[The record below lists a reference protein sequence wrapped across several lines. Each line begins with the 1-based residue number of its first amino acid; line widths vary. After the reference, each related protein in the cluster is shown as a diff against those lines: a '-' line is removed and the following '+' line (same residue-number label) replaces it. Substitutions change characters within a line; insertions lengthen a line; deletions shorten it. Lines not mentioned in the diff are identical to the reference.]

1 MSFFDTL
8 LAVNLSD
15 GGGGGGTDSY
25 TDLKNKPQINSVTLT
40 GNKTTA
46 DLIPLDKGL
55 EINSDG
61 KMAVSLG
68 DGLAFN
74 ADGEIENQTEANPES
89 AATTELAKLKVGTDI
104 YSVVTKAVN
113 DLANYYTKSE
123 VYTKSDVY
131 TKTEVNNIAQARF
144 QVVAELPSSDIQTN
158 VIYLVPKSTAQT
170 DNDYDEYIY
179 ALKSTNPDTYGWEKI
194 GDTEIDL
201 SGYVTTSA
209 LNTALADYTTT
220 SDLTTL
226 LAGKQNTLTFDS
238 TPTAQSTNPVTSG
251 GIKTYVDTQIENA
264 HIYGVEW
271 DGSSTTKWTRTDA
284 SRYFAE
290 PQPAINNGNGYS
302 PFDNV
307 FPWAGMVVIDDP
319 VAGSLVSIP
328 KFWYKWT
335 RNGSAMKLQIAD
347 APVDGFNVSPAHMD
361 RGDGSGERDVVYIGR
376 YHCADDYKSKTGV
389 VPLASKTRDE
399 FRTNIHALGSNVWQI
414 DYAMIWTIRM
424 LYLVEYANWNS
435 QATIGYGTGNNSSVV
450 NTGYTDSMVYC
461 SGTTQASKTTYGIGT
476 QYRHIE
482 GLWDNVFDW
491 CDGIYFNGTNVYI
504 VTNPSNFSD
513 TQNGTFIGT
522 RPITDSYATAMY
534 IPSVNGFDWALYPSA
549 GNGSANTYITDGVN
563 FAQTGVCLAVGSLY
577 YKVPNFGL
585 FFTGGDNTIDTS
597 SEFIGSRLML
607 LP

>member
-15 GGGGGGTDSY
+15 GGGSGGTDSY

-46 DLIPLDKGL
+46 DLIPLDNGL

-61 KMAVSLG
+61 EMAVSLG
-68 DGLAFN
+68 NGLAFN

-549 GNGSANTYITDGVN
+549 GNDSATTYLT
-563 FAQTGVCLAVGSLY
+563 
-577 YKVPNFGL
+577 
-585 FFTGGDNTIDTS
+585 
-597 SEFIGSRLML
+597 
-607 LP
+607 